1 MRNEY
6 QLGLSPV
13 LRPPTGTAMLDI
25 CPSDRGIDR
34 DISIAAEPM
43 PQIANGHQSQSS
55 HNSYAFAASLINL
68 PATRRLLLRPDRE
81 NYYQM
86 LTMGLGKF

>member
-1 MRNEY
+1 
-6 QLGLSPV
+6 
-13 LRPPTGTAMLDI
+13 
-25 CPSDRGIDR
+25 
-34 DISIAAEPM
+34 M
-43 PQIANGHQSQSS
+43 PQIANRHQSQSS

-68 PATRRLLLRPDRE
+68 TETRRLSPQPGRE

>member
-1 MRNEY
+1 
-6 QLGLSPV
+6 
-13 LRPPTGTAMLDI
+13 MLDI
-25 CPSDRGIDR
+25 CPSDRDIDR

-43 PQIANGHQSQSS
+43 PQIADGHQSQSS
-55 HNSYAFAASLINL
+55 HNSYAFAASLINFS
-68 PATRRLLLRPDRE
+68 ATQRLLLGPDQE